1 MAAES
6 AVAGHP
12 VRFDVEY
19 PEGVSRWMILV
30 RWILAI
36 PQLFI
41 ANLLGQLAQL
51 LAFFAV
57 FTILFTRR
65 FPEGM
70 FTLAVGCLRWQYNV
84 YAYVLFHDAP
94 YPPFSFDAA
103 RYPHLAFE
111 VPHREEFHRWL
122 PLVKWLL
129 AVPHYIVLL
138 LLMTVA
144 VPVWLF
150 GAIALLVT
158 GTFPRG
164 AFDFLAGVGRWG
176 ARVTAY
182 VYLMV
187 DEYPPFSMKA

>member
-1 MAAES
+1 
-6 AVAGHP
+6 VAGYP

-19 PEGVSRWMILV
+19 PEGVSRWMVLV

-36 PQLFI
+36 PQLII
-41 ANLLGQLAQL
+41 AELLSSLVQILTV
-51 LAFFAV
+51 FAL
-57 FTILFTRR
+57 FTILFTRCYPR
-65 FPEGM
+65 GM

-84 YAYVLFHDAP
+84 MAYVLFHDGP
-94 YPPFSFDAA
+94 YPPFSFDAG
-103 RYPHLAFE
+103 RYPHLAFD
-111 VPHREEFHRWL
+111 VPPREQFNRWL

-129 AVPHYIVLL
+129 AVPHYIVLSL
-138 LLMTVA
+138 LFLVA

-150 GAIALLVT
+150 GVIALIAT

-182 VYLMV
+182 VYLLV

>member
-1 MAAES
+1 VAAEI
-6 AVAGHP
+6 AAAGYP

-36 PQLFI
+36 PQLFV
-41 ANLLGQLAQL
+41 ANLLAELAQL

-65 FPEGM
+65 FPQGM
-70 FTLAVGCLRWQYNV
+70 FTLAVGALRWQYNV

-94 YPPFSFDAA
+94 YPPFSFDAE
-103 RYPHLAFE
+103 RYPHLAFD
-111 VPHREEFHRWL
+111 VPHREQFNRWL
-122 PLVKWLL
+122 PLAKWLL
-129 AVPHYIVLL
+129 AIPHYLVLL
-138 LLMTVA
+138 LLIALA
-144 VPVWLF
+144 VPVWIVS
-150 GAIALLVT
+150 AIALLVT

-164 AFDFLAGVGRWG
+164 AFEFLVGVGRWG

-187 DEYPPFSMKA
+187 DEYPPFSLRA